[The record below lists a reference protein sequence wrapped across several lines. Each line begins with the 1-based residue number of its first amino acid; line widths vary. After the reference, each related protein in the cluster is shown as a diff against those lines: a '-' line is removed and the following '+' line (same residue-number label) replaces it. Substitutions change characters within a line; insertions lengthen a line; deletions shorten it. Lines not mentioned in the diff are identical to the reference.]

1 MTRDKSSLNVLEEL
15 IDRQA
20 PLGDDWA
27 RSDLVSMVELFSNA
41 LTDGSFDSNVLIEIM
56 EQLAQSDNPQQ
67 LRRLQTV
74 MAASTNEFVAIYNDT
89 KLEPR

>member
-1 MTRDKSSLNVLEEL
+1 M
-15 IDRQA
+15 
-20 PLGDDWA
+20 GDDWA
-27 RSDLVSMVELFSNA
+27 RSDLVSMAELFSNC

-74 MAASTNEFVAIYNDT
+74 MAASTHEFVAIYNDT
-89 KLEPR
+89 KLETRFLTVFYMSCFNLSSDNTINC